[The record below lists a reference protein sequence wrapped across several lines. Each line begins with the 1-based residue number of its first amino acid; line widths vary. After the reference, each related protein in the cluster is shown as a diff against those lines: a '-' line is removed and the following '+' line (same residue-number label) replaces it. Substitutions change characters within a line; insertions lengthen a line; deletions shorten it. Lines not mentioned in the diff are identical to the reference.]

1 MLRSRSLVHSVSSS
15 IGLESSDDRVPEY
28 LICAVVEKIPLLST
42 ACRLSMRRDIIV
54 TDRLAGIERNAGTE
68 EKSGHTS

>member
-1 MLRSRSLVHSVSSS
+1 
-15 IGLESSDDRVPEY
+15 VPEY